1 MTINAFFVNQ
11 DCENINFD
19 IFSSCW
25 QQKQRNVIYHC
36 LVISRLAVCKSLLNL
51 HMARIMSN
59 IMVVSDILLVF
70 KIPKIFSKIDLLML
84 IEISLNQ
91 CLAQ

>member
-1 MTINAFFVNQ
+1 MTINAFLVNQ

-36 LVISRLAVCKSLLNL
+36 LVISRLSVCKSLFF
-51 HMARIMSN
+51 I
-59 IMVVSDILLVF
+59 VVIKSSHG
-70 KIPKIFSKIDLLML
+70 PHN
-84 IEISLNQ
+84 E
-91 CLAQ
+91 

>member
-1 MTINAFFVNQ
+1 MTINAFLVNQ

-36 LVISRLAVCKSLLNL
+36 LVISRLAVCKSLFF
-51 HMARIMSN
+51 I
-59 IMVVSDILLVF
+59 VVI
-70 KIPKIFSKIDLLML
+70 
-84 IEISLNQ
+84 
-91 CLAQ
+91 